1 MPSLSKKT
9 YYKIETIRILIY
21 PILLLLLTAF
31 FVSQGWV
38 KPEYSEIVWVIIVI
52 QTVASLLAIGLVYFL
67 KEG

>member
-1 MPSLSKKT
+1 MKKKD
-9 YYKIETIRILIY
+9 YYRIETVRIILY

-38 KPEYSEIVWVIIVI
+38 KPEYSEIVWVIIII
-52 QTVASLLAIGLVYFL
+52 QTLASLLAIGLVYFL

>member
-1 MPSLSKKT
+1 MKKKT
-9 YYKIETIRILIY
+9 YYKIETIRILLY

-52 QTVASLLAIGLVYFL
+52 QTLASLFAIGLVYFL
-67 KEG
+67 KEGKKT